1 MSKIKILTDST
12 CDLTKEILER
22 YNIDFLPLYVTV
34 NNKTYKDIIE
44 INTKEMYEIAE
55 KSKSH
60 PKTSTSSIQDMYD
73 FFLKYLKEDYEI
85 VYCGI
90 SKSLSSNYQ
99 NCLITTDLIYEKHPE
114 YEGKIHLVDSKNLST
129 GISLTTLKMA
139 QALEEG
145 KSVEEIVELGNN
157 NVDKVQAQ
165 FCIETFDYLH
175 KGGRCSSTIKFV
187 GQMLRIKPMIKVTN
201 GKMDVYKKPIGS
213 FKKALGIMIDEFID
227 NIDNIDKDFLFITHS
242 EGDKYADYISEKIKE
257 YTPLFKNV
265 FITRAGCVI
274 SSHCGQNTIGILYTY
289 K

>member
-157 NVDKVQAQ
+157 IVDKVQAQ

-274 SSHCGQNTIGILYTY
+274 SSHCGQNTIGILYTF

>member
-12 CDLTKEILER
+12 CDLTKEILDK

-34 NNKTYKDIIE
+34 NNKTYKDFIDIS
-44 INTKEMYEIAE
+44 TKDMYEIAAAT
-55 KSKSH
+55 KSH

-90 SKSLSSNYQ
+90 SQSLSSNYQ

-114 YEGKIHLVDSKNLST
+114 YEGKIHLINSKNLST
-129 GISLTTLKMA
+129 GISLTLLKMA
-139 QALEEG
+139 DALEAG
-145 KSVEEIVELGNN
+145 KSLQEIIKVGQENS
-157 NVDKVQAQ
+157 DKVQAQ
-165 FCIETFDYLH
+165 FCIENFDYLH

-187 GQMLRIKPMIKVTN
+187 GTMLRIKPMIKVIN

-213 FKKALGIMIDEFID
+213 FKKALGIMIDEFVD
-227 NIDNIDKDFLFITHS
+227 NIDNIDKDYLFITHS
-242 EGDKYADYISEKIKE
+242 EGDKYADYIMEKIKQ

-265 FITRAGCVI
+265 FITKAGCVI